1 MSPVPV
7 PFVSQERSYDGPRV
21 PADAS
26 ERIFQRLA
34 RLNQDYA
41 GAGLGLPIARWIAEA
56 HGGSL
61 VLESTGPRG
70 STFTVTLPRA
80 ANLPSDDEIPD
91 ESPE

>member
-1 MSPVPV
+1 MD
-7 PFVSQERSYDGPRV
+7 DGAGV
-21 PADAS
+21 PADAH
-26 ERIFQRLA
+26 ERIFQRFA

-61 VLESTGPRG
+61 VLESTGPGG

-80 ANLPSDDEIPD
+80 AMTTTRHDDLTGEGAD
-91 ESPE
+91 